1 MKTLREKIIE
11 ACPELGG
18 AEVQLLIEELR
29 VTSRDENVYEAQIKA
44 TAQSLFVEMYRWRKA
59 KTRETIS
66 EAIKLLKEVDAMLEG
81 IPYMSDEVAMAQ
93 QDVQSNVLWLFKEVN
108 K

>member
-11 ACPELGG
+11 ACPELGN

-44 TAQSLFVEMYRWRKA
+44 TAQSLFAEMYRWRKGEA
-59 KTRETIS
+59 LKSIYKAVELLREADNILAS
-66 EAIKLLKEVDAMLEG
+66 
-81 IPYMSDEVAMAQ
+81 IPDISDEVAMTQLAIR
-93 QDVQSNVLWLFKEVN
+93 DNVTYLFKEVG

>member
-11 ACPELGG
+11 ACPELGN

-44 TAQSLFVEMYRWRKA
+44 TAQNLFAEMYRWRKFR
-59 KTRETIS
+59 TRE
-66 EAIKLLKEVDAMLEG
+66 AIVTAIELLKDVDAILAD
-81 IPYMSDEVAMAQ
+81 IPEMSDEVARTQ
-93 QDVQSNVLWLFKEVN
+93 QDVQSNVVYLFKEID

>member
-11 ACPELGG
+11 ACPELGN

-44 TAQSLFVEMYRWRKA
+44 TAQNLFAEMYRWRKFR
-59 KTRETIS
+59 TRE
-66 EAIKLLKEVDAMLEG
+66 AIVTAIELLKDVDAILAD
-81 IPYMSDEVAMAQ
+81 IPEMSDEVARTQ
-93 QDVQSNVLWLFKEVN
+93 QDVQSNVVYLFKEIDQ
-108 K
+108 

>member
-11 ACPELGG
+11 ACPELGN

-29 VTSRDENVYEAQIKA
+29 VNSRDENVYEAQIKA
-44 TAQSLFVEMYRWRKA
+44 TAQNLFAEMYRWRKFR
-59 KTRETIS
+59 TRE
-66 EAIKLLKEVDAMLEG
+66 AIVTAVELLKDVDAILAD
-81 IPYMSDEVAMAQ
+81 IPDMSDEVARTQ
-93 QDVQSNVLWLFKEVN
+93 QDVQSNVLWLFKEVQ